1 MIYMKTDT
9 DSIPTAFCKLTVRI
23 LPVHS
28 ENNRIFANGKR
39 TSKVDYMNDI
49 VNKVAS
55 LGGTIS
61 TTDISHLSEYNR
73 CCGRKRTW
81 ANLIRLRHGVYA
93 APEALLNTMI
103 DVERIIPNGVVCLY
117 NAWTYHQL
125 STTVPPAFCIAI
137 ANKRKVVLPHALPI
151 ELLLLEKENLEFGIM
166 DADISGYKVH
176 ITDMERSV
184 CDAVK
189 YRNKIGLDVC
199 AEVIRTY
206 LKSRTVISPVAGLRQ
221 APKSTYQ

>member
-1 MIYMKTDT
+1 M
-9 DSIPTAFCKLTVRI
+9 
-23 LPVHS
+23 
-28 ENNRIFANGKR
+28 KR

-61 TTDISHLSEYNR
+61 TTDISHLSEYKQVLR
-73 CCGRKRTW
+73 AKERGD
-81 ANLIRLRHGVYA
+81 LIRLRHGVYA

-125 STTVPPAFCIAI
+125 STTVPPAFCIVI

-151 ELLLLEKENLEFGIM
+151 ELYYWKKENLEFGIM

-206 LKSRTVISPVAGLRQ
+206 LKKPNRNLARLQDYAKRLRVFNTLKNYLEI
-221 APKSTYQ
+221 AIE

>member
-1 MIYMKTDT
+1 
-9 DSIPTAFCKLTVRI
+9 
-23 LPVHS
+23 
-28 ENNRIFANGKR
+28 
-39 TSKVDYMNDI
+39 MNDI

-61 TTDISHLSEYNR
+61 TTDISHLSEYKQVLR
-73 CCGRKRTW
+73 AKERGD
-81 ANLIRLRHGVYA
+81 LIRLRHGVYA

-151 ELLLLEKENLEFGIM
+151 ELYYWKKENLEFGIM

-176 ITDMERSV
+176 ITDV
-184 CDAVK
+184 DT
-189 YRNKIGLDVC
+189 N
-199 AEVIRTY
+199 
-206 LKSRTVISPVAGLRQ
+206 
-221 APKSTYQ
+221 

>member
-1 MIYMKTDT
+1 
-9 DSIPTAFCKLTVRI
+9 
-23 LPVHS
+23 
-28 ENNRIFANGKR
+28 
-39 TSKVDYMNDI
+39 MNDI
-49 VNKVAS
+49 INKVAS

-61 TTDISHLSEYNR
+61 TTDISHLSEYKQVLR
-73 CCGRKRTW
+73 AKERGD
-81 ANLIRLRHGVYA
+81 LIRLRHGGICSSRGIA
-93 APEALLNTMI
+93 KHDDRRGEDNT
-103 DVERIIPNGVVCLY
+103 EWCLCLY

-151 ELLLLEKENLEFGIM
+151 ELYYWKKENLEFGIM

-206 LKSRTVISPVAGLRQ
+206 LKKPNRNLARLQDYAKRLRVFNTLKNYLEI
-221 APKSTYQ
+221 AIE